1 MAAVV
6 SSLCRVLGGKRAAA
20 AAAGNEPREKKRGRG
35 QSRGA
40 GPGGAGAHNGTRG
53 AGVRRRTGRAGPQH
67 GHETAPTNQR
77 PPLAGFFRKLRWPRP
92 LKGKCSKKKK
102 KRFAFLLPLVTH
114 FSVGR
119 EAPGSG
125 GGGSE
130 QACSTARPRP
140 TPTPSVGSRR
150 ARRPTS
156 LSTAITPR
164 SP

>member
-102 KRFAFLLPLVTH
+102 TLRFPPSSRHALF
-114 FSVGR
+114 
-119 EAPGSG
+119 
-125 GGGSE
+125 
-130 QACSTARPRP
+130 CRPR
-140 TPTPSVGSRR
+140 S
-150 ARRPTS
+150 ARQRWRW
-156 LSTAITPR
+156 LGAGLQHR
-164 SP
+164 